1 MNTDYLDHSVTVT
14 RDYDTVFRRYEQL
27 GFTLSPMSR
36 HKLSVTEGGPLTES
50 CTGNRCAYFGKSY
63 IEIIGIVDP
72 DGPDPWHAKSLIDGK
87 YQGVR
92 GLSVGMGDSED
103 AQRRLRDAG
112 LESGAG
118 ITELQRP
125 IETEDGVHMMHA
137 RSVHLD
143 PAKTPE
149 GILHSAEHLTPE
161 IVHQPRYCRHAN
173 GATHLDA
180 VLLVV
185 ADDELD
191 SYVDRYAA
199 MLSQSPVDEG
209 PVKVFA
215 LSVGRVEIMPASAVA
230 QVLPHVTVPVLPFF
244 AGHAVAVP
252 DLDVVRKFAADN
264 GITVHEV
271 PGGFAVDMDETSLIF
286 RSSR

>member
-1 MNTDYLDHSVTVT
+1 MKTDYLDHSVTIT

-36 HKLSVTEGGPLTES
+36 HKVSVAEGEPLTDS

-63 IEIIGIVDP
+63 IEIIGIVEP
-72 DGPDPWHAKSLIDGK
+72 DGPDPWHAKGLIDGK

-92 GLSVGMGDSED
+92 GLSVGMGGSED
-103 AQRRLRDAG
+103 ALRRLRAAG

-125 IETEDGVHMMHA
+125 VETGDGMHMMHA

-161 IVHQPRYCRHAN
+161 IVHQPRYCRHVN

-199 MLSQSPVDEG
+199 MLSQSAVDEG

-215 LSVGRVEIMPASAVA
+215 LSVGRVEIIPAGALA
-230 QVLPHVTVPVLPFF
+230 DILPHATVPMVPFF
-244 AGHAVAVP
+244 AGHAVSVP
-252 DLDVVRKFAADN
+252 DLDIVRKLAAEN
-264 GITVHEV
+264 YVVVHEV
-271 PGGFAVDMDETSLIF
+271 PGGVAVDVDATGLIF
-286 RSSR
+286 RTPR